1 MIFFNSLFFNGV
13 QIFPNTSHDI
23 SLTTSGVHT
32 FFLHDDSADSYTSTI
47 IITSEAENIELTVT
61 GRIYARNNAIKKL
74 TINIIL
80 QGKKQS
86 AQLDLKAIGD
96 DSSFISFSGGVT
108 ITEKS
113 SFCQAQVHE
122 KVVLISPNAKA
133 KVIPILRVETQ
144 NVEKASHSA
153 SIAPFSEEL
162 FFFLATRGIAT
173 AEAKQLLATGMLGI
187 QKIV

>member
-1 MIFFNSLFFNGV
+1 M

-23 SLTTSGVHT
+23 HLTTSGVHT

-47 IITSEAENIELTVT
+47 TITAEADQVELVVT

-74 TINIIL
+74 TMNIIL

-86 AQLDLKAIGD
+86 AQLDVKAIGD
-96 DSSFISFSGGVT
+96 DSSFISFSGGAT
-108 ITEKS
+108 IAEQS

-122 KVVLISPNAKA
+122 KVVLISPKAKA
-133 KVIPILRVETQ
+133 RVIPILRVETQ
-144 NVEKASHSA
+144 KVEKASHSA
-153 SIAPFSEEL
+153 SVAPFSQEL
-162 FFFLATRGIAT
+162 FFFLATRGVST

-187 QKIV
+187 